1 MHTALKRYA
10 VPANDDSWIVTEHA
24 QRLQRWVRRLTART
38 GLWDMEDDLWVAA
51 ALALVESHHRFDPSR
66 GVPFEAFAE
75 HRVRG
80 AMLDELR
87 RHDHL
92 PRRLRARA
100 EGVKRAREG
109 LRQQLG
115 REPSLEEVCER
126 TQMDPE
132 SLAGVDAV
140 ADAPLSLEPEIQHAD
155 LHPTPLDVSER
166 SEVKAQLAA
175 AVDKLPDRLK
185 MLLSLHYVEGLT
197 YREIARIMDVSEP
210 RVCQLHAQAIS
221 KVKTLVGS
229 EP

>member
-10 VPANDDSWIVTEHA
+10 APPKDDSWIVMEHA

-51 ALALVESHHRFDPSR
+51 AVALVESHHRYDPSR

-100 EGVKRAREG
+100 EGVKRARDG
-109 LRQQLG
+109 LRQELG
-115 REPSLEEVCER
+115 REPELEEVCQR
-126 TQMDPE
+126 TQMDAE
-132 SLAGVDAV
+132 TLAGVDAV
-140 ADAPLSLEPEIQHAD
+140 MDAPRSLEPEVQQAD
-155 LHPTPLDVSER
+155 IHPTPADLSER
-166 SEVKAQLAA
+166 SQVKQQLAA
-175 AVDKLPDRLK
+175 AVEKLPPRLQL
-185 MLLSLHYVEGLT
+185 LLSLHYVEGLT
-197 YREIARIMDVSEP
+197 YREIAGIMDVSEP
-210 RVCQLHAQAIS
+210 RVCQLHAQALA
-221 KVKTLVGS
+221 KMKNLVDP
-229 EP
+229 EA